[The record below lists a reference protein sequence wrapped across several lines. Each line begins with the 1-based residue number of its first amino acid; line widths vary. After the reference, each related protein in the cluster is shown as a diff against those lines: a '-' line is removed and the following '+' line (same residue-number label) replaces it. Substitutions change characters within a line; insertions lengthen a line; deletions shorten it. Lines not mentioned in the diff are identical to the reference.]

1 MESILFWSLS
11 GLTILFAFL
20 VITSRNPVHSAVF
33 LIGTLLFMAGLYIL
47 LDAEFL
53 VGVQVIV
60 YVGGITVLYLFVI
73 SLIVLKKISLESPV
87 SRQWPAAVVAVVALL
102 VEIVYFLVKGD
113 EFFAA
118 FHGPEDAV
126 RDRPDPGH
134 RPGPVRPV
142 RAPLR
147 DRHRGAAAGHRRG
160 GPDEP
165 EAGTPR
171 VLRGVVRWRSTITLP
186 SAPSFSPSG

>member
-1 MESILFWSLS
+1 MEAILFWSLS

-73 SLIVLKKISLESPV
+73 SLIVLKRIPLESPV
-87 SRQWPAAVVAVVALL
+87 SRQWPAAVVAVIALL
-102 VEIVYFLVKGD
+102 VEVVYFLVKGD
-113 EFFAA
+113 EFFAS
-118 FHGPEDAV
+118 FHARKMVYGTGRTQDIGQALYGPYVLPFEIATVVLLLAIVGAV
-126 RDRPDPGH
+126 LMSRKP
-134 RPGPVRPV
+134 
-142 RAPLR
+142 
-147 DRHRGAAAGHRRG
+147 
-160 GPDEP
+160 EP
-165 EAGTPR
+165 QESS
-171 VLRGVVRWRSTITLP
+171 VES
-186 SAPSFSPSG
+186 

>member
-1 MESILFWSLS
+1 MEAILFWSLS
-11 GLTILFAFL
+11 GLTILFALL

-73 SLIVLKKISLESPV
+73 SLIVLKRIPLESPV
-87 SRQWPAAVVAVVALL
+87 NRQWPAAIVAGAALL
-102 VEIVYFLVKGD
+102 VEVAYFLIKGD

-118 FHGPEDAV
+118 I
-126 RDRPDPGH
+126 
-134 RPGPVRPV
+134 PVRPAV
-142 RAPLR
+142 YGTGRTEDIGRALYGQYVLPFEIATVVLLLAIV
-147 DRHRGAAAGHRRG
+147 GAVLMSRK
-160 GPDEP
+160 P
-165 EAGTPR
+165 EHET
-171 VLRGVVRWRSTITLP
+171 
-186 SAPSFSPSG
+186 SAES